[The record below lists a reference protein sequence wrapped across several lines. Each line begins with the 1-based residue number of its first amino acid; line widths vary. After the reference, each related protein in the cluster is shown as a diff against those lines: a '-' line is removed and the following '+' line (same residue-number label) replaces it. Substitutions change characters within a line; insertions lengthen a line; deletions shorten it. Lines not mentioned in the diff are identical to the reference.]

1 MTKDKKEDHLPL
13 LGVGPYYTS
22 FVMITSILAVV
33 FRNTPALSSGKI
45 PSLKTPFFVIGII
58 LILFGIYV
66 WALAVIVAKI
76 DKKIKENKLVTNGI
90 YAWVR
95 NPIYSGVMITCSGMI
110 IAAGNVYFFFLPIVY
125 WLYMTILM
133 INSEEKWLR
142 DLYGD
147 EYEEYCK
154 RVNRCIPFPSKSSNK
169 NKSQ

>member
-1 MTKDKKEDHLPL
+1 MAKNKKEDHLPL
-13 LGVGPYYTS
+13 FGVGPYYN
-22 FVMITSILAVV
+22 FGILIVSILVIV

-45 PSLKTPFFVIGII
+45 PSLKIPFLVIGII
-58 LILFGIYV
+58 LIVLGIIV
-66 WALAVIVAKI
+66 WALAVIVAQI
-76 DKKIKENKLVTNGI
+76 DKKIKENKLVTTGI

-95 NPIYSGVMITCSGMI
+95 NPIYSGCMITSSGMV

-125 WLYMTILM
+125 WLFLTILM

-154 RVNRCIPFPSKSSNK
+154 RVNRCIPFPPKSSNK
-169 NKSQ
+169 NK